1 MAVRGSSSTLG
12 PEGRSKCSS
21 AISLMKPLISAMSV
35 SKVVNPSSR
44 LFNEELRPMLIH
56 NLDLG
61 ISEDSLS
68 G

>member
-1 MAVRGSSSTLG
+1 
-12 PEGRSKCSS
+12 
-21 AISLMKPLISAMSV
+21 MSV